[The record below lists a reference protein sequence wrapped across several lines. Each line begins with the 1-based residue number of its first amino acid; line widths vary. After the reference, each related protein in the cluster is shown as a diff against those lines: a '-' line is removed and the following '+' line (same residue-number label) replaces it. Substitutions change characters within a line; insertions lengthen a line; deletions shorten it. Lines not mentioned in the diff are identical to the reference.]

1 MEQRFLTTDEAADLL
16 RIKKQ
21 TLFKWICEGKLPSYR
36 IGGRTI
42 FSEKELLEWVAS
54 RKRDVLTIKCLF
66 VGKFQHKA
74 QIWR

>member
-42 FSEKELLEWVAS
+42 FSEKELLDWVES
-54 RKRDVLTIKCLF
+54 RKREVLTIKC
-66 VGKFQHKA
+66 
-74 QIWR
+74 